1 MRGDASKAFHQTWN
15 KKLDPT
21 RASSQIGSAR
31 EDAPTIQGG
40 RPDDARASA
49 IHRARMGKAKTWANL
64 TFNAVH
70 GAARQ
75 ALRRWNVGFPR
86 LGRKVVVGRV
96 ARKDENDFFHVSTG
110 HKRRVG

>member
-1 MRGDASKAFHQTWN
+1 
-15 KKLDPT
+15 
-21 RASSQIGSAR
+21 
-31 EDAPTIQGG
+31 
-40 RPDDARASA
+40 
-49 IHRARMGKAKTWANL
+49 MGKAKTFANL
-64 TFNAVH
+64 TYNAVH